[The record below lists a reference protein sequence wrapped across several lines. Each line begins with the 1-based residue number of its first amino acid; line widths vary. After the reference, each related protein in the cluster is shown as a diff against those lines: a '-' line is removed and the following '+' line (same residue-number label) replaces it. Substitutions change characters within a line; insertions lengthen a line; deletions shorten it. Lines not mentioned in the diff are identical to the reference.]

1 MTRPRPSAARLLGA
15 GNYYH
20 TKSPSLARP
29 GRVKDPAPQTG
40 SVPLE
45 LLIPMT
51 LSDEI
56 IERERPFLLPT
67 YSRYPVALQ
76 RGPMPC
82 GLNRHPVITRRAYD
96 SATPQAGNAT
106 SALSTFHCKRH
117 HHLQ

>member
-1 MTRPRPSAARLLGA
+1 
-15 GNYYH
+15 
-20 TKSPSLARP
+20 
-29 GRVKDPAPQTG
+29 
-40 SVPLE
+40 
-45 LLIPMT
+45 MT
-51 LSDEI
+51 LTDEI